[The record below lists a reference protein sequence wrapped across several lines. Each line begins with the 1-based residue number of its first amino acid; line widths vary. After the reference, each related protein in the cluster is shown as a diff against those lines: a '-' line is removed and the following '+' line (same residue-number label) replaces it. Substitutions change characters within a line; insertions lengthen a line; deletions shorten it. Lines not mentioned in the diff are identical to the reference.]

1 MFATPAS
8 PSDVPAWAHERPE
21 IHPPDPKWA
30 TRGSD
35 LCAQVARLLAPWL
48 APGQVEHVGSTA
60 VPGLAAKPVLDVMA
74 PMRDLSPSTVS
85 AVVPVLSADGW
96 CFVPPSLDVAA
107 PWRRFFVLPDASGL
121 RRVAHLHLLPE
132 GHPRWHAQLRFRDAL
147 RADPGLAAEY
157 AEVKRR
163 LAGEVTDREEYTA
176 GKTDFVRRGLG
187 G

>member
-1 MFATPAS
+1 M
-8 PSDVPAWAHERPE
+8 SDAPVWAYERPE
-21 IHPPDPKWA
+21 IHPPDPAWA
-30 TRGSD
+30 ARGSA
-35 LCAQVARLLAPWL
+35 LCAELSRLLAPWL
-48 APGQVEHVGSTA
+48 APGRVEHVGSTA

-74 PMRDLSPSTVS
+74 PMRDLSEETVS
-85 AVVPVLSADGW
+85 AVVPTLSADGW
-96 CFVPPSLDVAA
+96 CFVPPELDVAA
-107 PWRRFFVLPDASGL
+107 PWRRFFVLPDAEGR

-132 GHPRWHAQLRFRDAL
+132 GHPRWWAQLKFRDAL

-176 GKTDFVRRGLG
+176 GKTAFVRRVLG